1 MATTIPTTTASTRP
15 SNPSTGDAYFE
26 TDTKKYIIYDGTD
39 WRGWNNDGIAAAPL
53 TNTYSVDIDGVD
65 DYVDIGSIG
74 SAGRALGCLSLWVN
88 TDTVI
93 QTNNT
98 SARGVLVSWGSA
110 STQGFTHGWLSSS
123 DRILNYRS
131 ASANKSW
138 WTVGANKSLSAGWH
152 HLVLNHDGTGYTFYV
167 DGDLA
172 SNHTLG
178 GTITVGSESVLSG
191 TAIDNFK
198 IGIGN
203 SSSFPTGGL
212 YDEVAIWDSALTA
225 TQISEIYNSGVP
237 ISLASYSPDG
247 WWRMGDNDGGTGT
260 TITDQS
266 GNGNDGTLTN
276 GPTFSTSVPS

>member
-74 SAGRALGCLSLWVN
+74 SAGRALGCLALWVN

-93 QTNNT
+93 QTNST
-98 SARGVLVSWGSA
+98 SARGVFVSWGSA
-110 STQGFTHGWLSSS
+110 TTQGFTHGYFSSG
-123 DRILNYRS
+123 DRLLNYRS

-138 WTVGANKSLSAGWH
+138 WTVGTNKSLSAGWH
-152 HLVLNHDGTGYTFYV
+152 HLVLNHNGTGYTFYV

-172 SNHTLG
+172 SNHILG

-247 WWRMGDNDGGTGT
+247 WWRMGDNDGVTGT

>member
-1 MATTIPTTTASTRP
+1 MPTTIPTVTSSTRP
-15 SNPSTGDAYFE
+15 GSPSTGDAYFE

-74 SAGRALGCLSLWVN
+74 SAGRALGCLALWVK
-88 TDTVI
+88 TDTAI
-93 QTNNT
+93 QTNST

-110 STQGFTHGWLSSS
+110 STQGFTHGYLSSG

-138 WTVGANKSLSAGWH
+138 WTVGTNKSLSGGWH
-152 HLVLNHDGTGYTFYV
+152 HLVLNHNGTGYTFYV

-178 GTITVGSESVLSG
+178 GTITVGSESVLTG

-225 TQISEIYNSGVP
+225 AQISEIYNSGVP

-276 GPTFSTSVPS
+276 GPTYSTSVPS